1 MCGEVA
7 IIHIF
12 HLQKLPGEELY
23 SQYSSE
29 VTLSEEELISKIKE
43 KHNNFEIDFKNKEVI
58 KILEYT
64 EGNRVKTM
72 KIGNLELP
80 GVEVRTIFGLR
91 SAQFNVKVEEN
102 KITFSVTGYGHGVRT
117 KSDRRR
123 QYGKTRE
130 PDTRKL

>member
-1 MCGEVA
+1 
-7 IIHIF
+7 
-12 HLQKLPGEELY
+12 
-23 SQYSSE
+23 
-29 VTLSEEELISKIKE
+29 
-43 KHNNFEIDFKNKEVI
+43 
-58 KILEYT
+58 
-64 EGNRVKTM
+64 M

-123 QYGKTRE
+123 
-130 PDTRKL
+130 